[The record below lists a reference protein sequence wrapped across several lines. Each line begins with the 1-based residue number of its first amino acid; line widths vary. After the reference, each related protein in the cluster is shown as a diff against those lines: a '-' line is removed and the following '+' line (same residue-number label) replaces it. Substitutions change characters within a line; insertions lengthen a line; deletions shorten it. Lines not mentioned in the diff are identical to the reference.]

1 MSLCGW
7 PKSWTSRYCSP
18 NALTQQDSVRF
29 VVNASYS
36 SLLGHLQSS
45 LIGLH
50 TMANE
55 HFGIGVVELMAAG
68 LIPIAHDSAGPKMDI
83 LSATHNDQSK
93 HPKSGLTLAC
103 HGFLAKE
110 AHEYAE
116 YFARVLAQWK
126 NDPAELQRLQKIN
139 QQVAHANFSAEHF
152 SESFLSKF
160 EPHIAPSQ

>member
-1 MSLCGW
+1 MTLLG
-7 PKSWTSRYCSP
+7 PRWTSCRPPTTTKVS
-18 NALTQQDSVRF
+18 
-29 VVNASYS
+29 
-36 SLLGHLQSS
+36 
-45 LIGLH
+45 I
-50 TMANE
+50 
-55 HFGIGVVELMAAG
+55 
-68 LIPIAHDSAGPKMDI
+68 
-83 LSATHNDQSK
+83 
-93 HPKSGLTLAC
+93 PKSGLTLAC

-152 SESFLSKF
+152 SESFLSRF